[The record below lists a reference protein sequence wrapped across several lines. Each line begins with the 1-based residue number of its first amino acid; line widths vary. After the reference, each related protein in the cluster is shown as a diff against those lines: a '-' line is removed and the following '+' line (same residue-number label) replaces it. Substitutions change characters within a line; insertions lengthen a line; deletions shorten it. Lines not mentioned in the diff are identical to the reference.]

1 MSSPGIVIVG
11 AGKAAAHAIVALR
24 EKGWKDAITLIG
36 EEAHPPY
43 DRPPLSKSAITG
55 ANEPKPVYILDQSLL
70 ASLGVTF
77 LAGEPAVAID
87 RDDRTVELS
96 NGRTIPYR
104 NLLLA
109 TGARPRTLNGA
120 EHWRTLRGL
129 EDSIALRADF
139 KPGTRVLI
147 VGGGFIGLELAASAA
162 KRGCAVAVVEEQPR
176 ILKRGVCD
184 SIAAVVAGR
193 HAEAGVDIV
202 TGAKIDRI
210 ERGGVTLAG
219 GRRIVADLVIA
230 GIGAVPETSLAQAS
244 GLAVDNGIACDETLR
259 TSDPFIHAAGD
270 CCSFPHALYGDRRIR
285 LEAWRAAQSQ
295 GAVAAE
301 NMLGGERRYEDVPWF
316 WSDQYE
322 LTLQIAGLPADGT
335 QPVVRQLNEGAFVEF
350 QLDGDGR
357 LVCASGI
364 GRGNAIA
371 RDVRLAEMLIARRSR
386 PDPARLADPAT
397 GLKSML

>member
-1 MSSPGIVIVG
+1 M
-11 AGKAAAHAIVALR
+11 
-24 EKGWKDAITLIG
+24 
-36 EEAHPPY
+36 
-43 DRPPLSKSAITG
+43 
-55 ANEPKPVYILDQSLL
+55 
-70 ASLGVTF
+70 
-77 LAGEPAVAID
+77 
-87 RDDRTVELS
+87 
-96 NGRTIPYR
+96 
-104 NLLLA
+104 
-109 TGARPRTLNGA
+109 
-120 EHWRTLRGL
+120 
-129 EDSIALRADF
+129 
-139 KPGTRVLI
+139 
-147 VGGGFIGLELAASAA
+147 
-162 KRGCAVAVVEEQPR
+162 
-176 ILKRGVCD
+176 
-184 SIAAVVAGR
+184 
-193 HAEAGVDIV
+193 
-202 TGAKIDRI
+202 
-210 ERGGVTLAG
+210 
-219 GRRIVADLVIA
+219 IA
-230 GIGAVPETSLAQAS
+230 GIGALPETSLAQAS
-244 GLAVDNGIACDETLR
+244 GLAVDNGIACDETLS

-322 LTLQIAGLPADGT
+322 FTLQIAGLPADGT
-335 QPVVRQLNEGAFVEF
+335 QPVVRQLNDGAFVEF